1 MLRHPNV
8 VNIYEIIDDDLQCL
22 QLIMDFAS
30 GGDLRDFLKSDS
42 SAGLSALE
50 QLDLCNQIAHGM
62 EYLHSKQVA
71 HRDLKSLN
79 VLMFIERTGERVP
92 KISDFGL
99 SKMDHGFTATAT
111 AAGPLGTPAWSAPE
125 VLNADGAKPDP
136 FLSGMWSFGVVVWE
150 VTTRKMPWEGFS
162 VMQILTEVGIKG
174 KKLDIPQSAPPQII
188 TVYNQLRA

>member
-1 MLRHPNV
+1 M
-8 VNIYEIIDDDLQCL
+8 
-22 QLIMDFAS
+22 
-30 GGDLRDFLKSDS
+30 
-42 SAGLSALE
+42 
-50 QLDLCNQIAHGM
+50 
-62 EYLHSKQVA
+62 
-71 HRDLKSLN
+71 SLN

-125 VLNADGAKPDP
+125 VLNQDGAKPDP

-150 VTTRKMPWEGFS
+150 VTTRKTPWEGSS